1 MARRRRPQDRDAD
14 RGLVHFC
21 PLPPTLRLVP
31 EGLDEVYDDATVA
44 AIDRWQRAPA
54 ERTVPSV
61 RGWRRGVGA
70 SAFFLAAAVGMQEA
84 LEPER
89 RRPVIEELDLTTAV
103 DDGRPVIAFL
113 VPGAPQLSHVLVRPW
128 LF

>member
-1 MARRRRPQDRDAD
+1 
-14 RGLVHFC
+14 VHEAF
-21 PLPPTLRLVP
+21 
-31 EGLDEVYDDATVA
+31 DEVYDDATVA
-44 AIDRWQRAPA
+44 AIDRWQPSPSEPPAPA
-54 ERTVPSV
+54 VPSV

-70 SAFFLAAAVGMQEA
+70 SAFFLAAAVGMQEV

-89 RRPVIEELDLTTAV
+89 RRPVIEELDLSAAV

-113 VPGAPQLSHVLVRPW
+113 VPGAPQLSHLLVRPW